1 MVCLFF
7 RQQEKDGATF
17 NSESA
22 PSVNSA
28 LQLLDKVLQSHDSSV
43 NGNHPSRR
51 QSKTLSD
58 IDSAAASSRS
68 VSPDS
73 DAQSYNS
80 NMTSRHGSYDVT
92 APSATSSAARVKT
105 KPTDSSSK
113 SSSSRFQDSGLVSDY
128 RSNTP
133 VLAGFL
139 LRRDER
145 LARRTD
151 NLDSQ
156 FDDGTSRYFPAQNPR
171 PLSLRGNFPGSSISN
186 WGFSTNKTSHKRMS
200 IFSGS
205 ETSSAFNVVRR
216 TMDERHDLSNHNESV
231 DSITVYLDKSHE
243 NLGKDRLTR
252 QALTKF
258 SYNNISY

>member
-1 MVCLFF
+1 MVCCFF

-17 NSESA
+17 NSGSA

-43 NGNHPSRR
+43 NGNHLSRR
-51 QSKTLSD
+51 QSKALSD
-58 IDSAAASSRS
+58 IDSAASSRS

-92 APSATSSAARVKT
+92 VPSATSSAARVKA

-156 FDDGTSRYFPAQNPR
+156 CDDGMPHYNPPQHSR
-171 PLSLRGNFPGSSISN
+171 PLSLRGNFPGNSISS
-186 WGFSTNKTSHKRMS
+186 WGFSTNKTNHQRMS

-205 ETSSAFNVVRR
+205 EISSAFNVVRR
-216 TMDERHDLSNHNESV
+216 TMDERQDRLNHNENE

-243 NLGKDRLTR
+243 NLGK
-252 QALTKF
+252 
-258 SYNNISY
+258 II